1 MKEMKRKQ
9 MLAKRQ
15 TKLLNKENELLQKE
29 LEVSKFEFSEIIKQ
43 YNQGNIQN
51 LTAKT
56 HFVYV
61 KCTRKILRF

>member
-51 LTAKT
+51 SQDSFFARQM
-56 HFVYV
+56 HV
-61 KCTRKILRF
+61 KILRF